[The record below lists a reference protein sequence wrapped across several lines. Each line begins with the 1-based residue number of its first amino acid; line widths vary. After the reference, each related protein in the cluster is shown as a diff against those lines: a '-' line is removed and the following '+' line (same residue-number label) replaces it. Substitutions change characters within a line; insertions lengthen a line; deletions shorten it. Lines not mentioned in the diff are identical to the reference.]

1 MTSIFFGLFSVL
13 SLTIFILCLIYKD
26 KLDDGDTLPALI
38 LFSIL
43 SFIFFSISYAVFYKS
58 NEDLYGDCMKN
69 INKEEYCI
77 KYLKE

>member
-1 MTSIFFGLFSVL
+1 MISIFFGLFSLL

-26 KLDDGDTLPALI
+26 KLDDDTLPALI

-43 SFIFFSISYAVFYKS
+43 SFIFFSISCAIFYKS
-58 NEDLYGDCMKN
+58 NEDLYGDCLKN
-69 INKEEYCI
+69 VNKEEYCI